1 MPSPFPGMDPF
12 LEGRLWPDV
21 HHRLAAEIARRL
33 TPLLRPRY
41 VARLEVVIV
50 QDEGYAE
57 EIGVMYPDVEVLRVS
72 RTQAIHDRADVS
84 KNYAVWP
91 GRRAG
96 SAIPPAPLV
105 LALPEALEFRQVTVE
120 VRRADDDRLV
130 TAIELLSPVNK
141 RDPGLSEYRRKRSRL
156 HRAGVHLL
164 EIDLIRR
171 GARPLPVA
179 LPSPAPY
186 LVALTRGQARHV
198 ELWPLQLSDP
208 LPLVPVP
215 LLDPDPD
222 VPLDLSAA
230 LATIYDEAAYDLSID
245 YSATPPPPPFS
256 AAEMD
261 WIKSLSAKT
270 GPVYETGSV

>member
-21 HHRLAAEIARRL
+21 HHRLAVEIACRL

-41 VARLEVVIV
+41 VARLEVVVV
-50 QDEGYAE
+50 QDEGYAD
-57 EIGVMYPDVEVLRVS
+57 EIGIMYPDVEVLRAS
-72 RTQAIHDRADVS
+72 RGQAIHDRS
-84 KNYAVWP
+84 EAVATYTARS
-91 GRRAG
+91 GRHAG

-105 LALPEALEFRQVTVE
+105 LALPEALEFRQATVE

-130 TAIELLSPVNK
+130 TAIEILSPVNK
-141 RDPGLSEYRRKRSRL
+141 REPGLSDYRRKRSRL
-156 HRAGVHLL
+156 HQAGVHLL
-164 EIDLIRR
+164 ELDLIRR
-171 GARPLPVA
+171 GTRPLPVA
-179 LPSPAPY
+179 LPTPVPY

-198 ELWPLQLSDP
+198 ELWPLQLTDP

-245 YSATPPPPPFS
+245 YTAVPPPPPFS
-256 AAEMD
+256 SEEMD
-261 WIKSLSAKT
+261 WIRSLTAAT
-270 GPVYETGSV
+270 GPAS